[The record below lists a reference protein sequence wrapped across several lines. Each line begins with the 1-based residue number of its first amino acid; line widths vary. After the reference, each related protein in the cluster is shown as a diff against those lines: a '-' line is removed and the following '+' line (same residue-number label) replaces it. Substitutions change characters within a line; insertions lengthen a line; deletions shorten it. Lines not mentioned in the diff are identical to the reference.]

1 MRYVNV
7 TFTGG
12 ILSSGDATVQAE
24 LAGFMAAR
32 GLMHR
37 MYLAPGHGM
46 LFTFKEEAL
55 HAFWMK
61 STYLPLD
68 LIFMNKH
75 GVVVDIKQGEPL
87 SEAEIVPAE
96 PAMFVLE
103 IAQGWAA
110 ENKIT
115 IGANAEIGDYKY
127 E

>member
-7 TFTGG
+7 TFTSG
-12 ILSSGDATVQAE
+12 ILSSGDAVVQAE

-37 MYLAPGHGM
+37 MYLAPDHGM

-68 LIFMNKH
+68 LIFMDKH

-96 PAMFVLE
+96 PAMYVLE
-103 IAQGWAA
+103 VAQGWAA
-110 ENKIT
+110 TNRIT
-115 IGANAEIGDYKY
+115 IGATAEIGDYKY